1 MVKKALAFV
10 TLLLL
15 LLRFCTVLSE
25 GDQASGSSQ
34 FHGDERH
41 SGFIA
46 SAGPTSAHLAWKI
59 IQKCISMVASNGR
72 LLVADNEYTYI
83 LNETS
88 GAKVAYT
95 DYGYDFVY
103 MAHYELRTC
112 YPVIGGGNIF
122 VSYEDKSSN
131 IYTRAQDLF
140 SLNTKWVEY
149 ITSIRKA
156 RIIYPP
162 CTVVQLAY
170 SKGKLFEAFSYT
182 SGDISGVLRA
192 RLASTGNIL
201 WETSFNVSHTISTIP
216 TVGEGVV
223 AIGFLDNSM
232 ITALSTDS
240 GEILWSFA
248 TDSPIISTPAYSSG
262 YFYFG
267 STKGTVY
274 AVSKEGKELWHV
286 NLGSTVETTPAVAF
300 GKVFVGA
307 DDGNLYALKAT
318 TGELLW
324 KYPTKGPI
332 IASPIVSLNEIVYVG
347 STDGYIYAL
356 SAETGNL
363 IWSDNTGASIV
374 MTPVLDNGMLFVA
387 SSDGTIS
394 AYYTVNVSTT
404 SFTAVKSNTTIVT
417 QTITNTQTVAITTA
431 IPSTTTL
438 TTFNTTTS
446 LATLTTTV
454 FLTKFIPA
462 TITTTKT
469 IKEVSYIT
477 TATVVM
483 EKPLFGEEGVALG
496 VSIAMVVTSIII
508 GLWFKR
514 KRVS

>member
-25 GDQASGSSQ
+25 GDQASDSSQ

-59 IQKCISMVASNGR
+59 IQKCISMVAPNGR
-72 LLVADNEYTYI
+72 LLVADNKYTYI

-95 DYGYDFVY
+95 DYGFGS
-103 MAHYELRTC
+103 ELRTC
-112 YPVIGGGNIF
+112 YPVVGGGNIF
-122 VSYEDKSSN
+122 VSFKNDYGL
-131 IYTRAQDLF
+131 IHTIARDL
-140 SLNTKWVEY
+140 SLNRKWVEY
-149 ITSIRKA
+149 VTSVEKA

-162 CTVVQLAY
+162 YTVVQLAY

-286 NLGSTVETTPAVAF
+286 NLGSTIETTPAVAF

-356 SAETGNL
+356 SVETGDL

-462 TITTTKT
+462 TITTTET
-469 IKEVSYIT
+469 IKEVSYISTVSYIT